1 MVAFA
6 GGEGGGGDF
15 FEKSGDLLIGYV
27 RLPIEYKNRYVNFSK
42 FFGVHG
48 RRDCTANDGRQDLW
62 VSSRHA
68 SRYEVRRGEVSGND
82 FALLQDS
89 CPLLRSHPNSQRT
102 RYVVRNRPTFW
113 KF

>member
-1 MVAFA
+1 MVVAFTR
-6 GGEGGGGDF
+6 GEGGGGDF
-15 FEKSGDLLIGYV
+15 FEKPGDLLIGYV
-27 RLPIEYKNRYVNFSK
+27 RLPIEYKNRVDASE
-42 FFGVHG
+42 FFGLHG
-48 RRDCTANDGRQDLW
+48 RCDCTANDRHQDPR

-89 CPLLRSHPNSQRT
+89 CPLLRPHRNSQRT
-102 RYVVRNRPTFW
+102 RYVVWNRPTFW